1 MSGYYQ
7 RKIINFFC
15 CWSHSGVKMESI
27 GNTNVFVTIMIWVT
41 KTIIVLVTHITIS
54 NQLPR
59 ADSRFLCFVEWNF
72 LISLFISSLVTLT
85 KCKTAI
91 LKFDTP
97 YCIHLVWL
105 WQDNSQSLTNHSV
118 RISIIMW
125 VIILSWIKLRKRS
138 CNLSA

>member
-1 MSGYYQ
+1 
-7 RKIINFFC
+7 
-15 CWSHSGVKMESI
+15 MESI
-27 GNTNVFVTIMIWVT
+27 GNTNVFVT
-41 KTIIVLVTHITIS
+41 IVLVTHITIS

-97 YCIHLVWL
+97 TVFTLCDCGKITV
-105 WQDNSQSLTNHSV
+105 NP
-118 RISIIMW
+118 
-125 VIILSWIKLRKRS
+125 
-138 CNLSA
+138 

>member
-15 CWSHSGVKMESI
+15 YWSHSGVKMESI
-27 GNTNVFVTIMIWVT
+27 GNTNVFVTI
-41 KTIIVLVTHITIS
+41 VLVTHITIS
-54 NQLPR
+54 NQL
-59 ADSRFLCFVEWNF
+59 SRFQILVLCGMEFSYITF
-72 LISLFISSLVTLT
+72 YLFFGNIDKMQDSHFE
-85 KCKTAI
+85 I
-91 LKFDTP
+91 WHP

-125 VIILSWIKLRKRS
+125 AIILSWIKLRKRS
-138 CNLSA
+138 CNLSAQHCLCLFWSL